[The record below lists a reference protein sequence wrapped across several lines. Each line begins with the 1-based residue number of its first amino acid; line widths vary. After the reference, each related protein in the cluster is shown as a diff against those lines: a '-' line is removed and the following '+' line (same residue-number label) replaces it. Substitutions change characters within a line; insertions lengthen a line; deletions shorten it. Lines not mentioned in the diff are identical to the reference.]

1 MKKGFTLLEMVVV
14 LMIIGM
20 IFLLTIPNI
29 NKVLNMVN
37 EKGCEN
43 QLKIVDT
50 AIIEYQIMFDE
61 EPSSIDDLIREGLLN
76 ENQTKCRNGETIDIE
91 DGQATT
97 Y

>member
-14 LMIIGM
+14 LMIIGT

-76 ENQTKCRNGETIDIE
+76 EKQIKCRNGNMIEIDN
-91 DGQATT
+91 GQATA